1 MINFFGPTLKF
12 RNSTPFKYHCA
23 LNIEDIIYE
32 KFKDI
37 IVNMDI
43 FLAAPMS
50 SMITWEVHIELP
62 RLETLN
68 GHFNRNVISQ
78 TLRCDKVY
86 VYVVRCVILI

>member
-1 MINFFGPTLKF
+1 MSSLVLWHLPGKFTPTYCFESFDTKEENFVHLKKMINFFGPTLKF

-50 SMITWEVHIELP
+50 SMIT
-62 RLETLN
+62 
-68 GHFNRNVISQ
+68 
-78 TLRCDKVY
+78 
-86 VYVVRCVILI
+86 